1 MFEFVFSKKPTII
14 LLLSVI
20 FVSLIFSVLFNIPVN
35 EGFADEETINNPP
48 PNIIEK
54 INETLNNSK
63 LSNIEKLVEI
73 KSIIKRKYK
82 VLSDIFKKNESSIL
96 KELQDYLSKPP
107 KMNTEGK
114 PVDEYALIGDKR
126 ADALKTISSNDY
138 SAIEKI
144 EKLKVDADKD
154 MVVNNILN
162 EYITSWIKMVQ
173 DNIEKITSTANDIIV
188 PIPSP

>member
-1 MFEFVFSKKPTII
+1 MFEFVFSKKPTIM
-14 LLLSVI
+14 LLLLVI
-20 FVSLIFSVLFNIPVN
+20 FVSLVFSVLFNIPLQ
-35 EGFADEETINNPP
+35 EGIDEEDSINNPP

-54 INETLNNSK
+54 INEKLNNSK

-96 KELQDYLSKPP
+96 QELQDYLSKPP
-107 KMNTEGK
+107 KMNSEGK

-126 ADALKTISSNDY
+126 AAALKIISSNDY

-144 EKLKVDADKD
+144 EKLKVDSDKD
-154 MVVNNILN
+154 MAVNNILN
-162 EYITSWIKMVQ
+162 EYITSWIKMIQ
-173 DNIEKITSTANDIIV
+173 DNIEKLTYTSNDIIV